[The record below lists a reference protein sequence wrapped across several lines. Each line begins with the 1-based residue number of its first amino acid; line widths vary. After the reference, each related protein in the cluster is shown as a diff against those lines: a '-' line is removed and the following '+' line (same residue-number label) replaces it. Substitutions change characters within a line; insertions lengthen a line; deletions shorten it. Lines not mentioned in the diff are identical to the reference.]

1 MREWTERQAKWWVT
15 YVDLSGRMIL
25 PISEMLA
32 IVPYL
37 MRSLRIQKMFEAREI
52 YCDEERIPKQMIW
65 RWKEGS
71 IIKIMVPIILI
82 FGGVII
88 ALGFAG
94 IVSINFNILSIP
106 MQNDGSFS
114 DQGFSQKMGYD
125 MAVISVVS
133 FFEYILLCWAM
144 HAQWYIEREYNIF
157 FEIFL
162 VSCNW
167 FFCNSLSNYIWIF
180 DQDIFGFFIHG
191 ETLPLNTLRW
201 IDFACLTLRSL
212 GCILITSL
220 YNIWASFSLDQMILI
235 PPDERSIDQFEM
247 VLHNPVA
254 IDYFYEYLEEQDLNE
269 QLDQA
274 QND

>member
-71 IIKIMVPIILI
+71 IIKIMVPIIMI

-106 MQNDGSFS
+106 M
-114 DQGFSQKMGYD
+114 
-125 MAVISVVS
+125 
-133 FFEYILLCWAM
+133 
-144 HAQWYIEREYNIF
+144 
-157 FEIFL
+157 
-162 VSCNW
+162 
-167 FFCNSLSNYIWIF
+167 
-180 DQDIFGFFIHG
+180 
-191 ETLPLNTLRW
+191 
-201 IDFACLTLRSL
+201 
-212 GCILITSL
+212 
-220 YNIWASFSLDQMILI
+220 
-235 PPDERSIDQFEM
+235 
-247 VLHNPVA
+247 
-254 IDYFYEYLEEQDLNE
+254 
-269 QLDQA
+269 
-274 QND
+274 